1 MALDYAFEKL
11 HQSYSVV
18 IQRSY
23 SNAKLV
29 LKQFIEMSV
38 LSAFAKCE
46 SVIFVNDP
54 FESNINNVLGTQSLP
69 RLLTTVEKKI

>member
-1 MALDYAFEKL
+1 MLLKNCA
-11 HQSYSVV
+11 HHSVV

-23 SNAKLV
+23 SNLKFV
-29 LKQFIEMSV
+29 LKPFVEMSA

-46 SVIFVNDP
+46 SVIFINDS

-69 RLLTTVEKKI
+69 

>member
-11 HQSYSVV
+11 HPSYSVV

-23 SNAKLV
+23 SNTKFV
-29 LKQFIEMSV
+29 LKQFVEMSV

-46 SVIFVNDP
+46 SVIFVNDS
-54 FESNINNVLGTQSLP
+54 FESNINNVLRTQSLP
-69 RLLTTVEKKI
+69 